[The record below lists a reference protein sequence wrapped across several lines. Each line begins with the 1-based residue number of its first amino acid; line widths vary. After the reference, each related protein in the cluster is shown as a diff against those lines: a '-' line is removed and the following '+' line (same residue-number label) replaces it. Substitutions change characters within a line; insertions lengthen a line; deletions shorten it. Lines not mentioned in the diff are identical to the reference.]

1 MSHYD
6 LVTAGELVRS
16 DPDLMRLLSAASGY
30 TSIMGRR
37 HHHVGAVDELEA
49 LDRLAISGA
58 DAAAMDPAAL
68 SQIIAQKIAQGSVL
82 TRVDK
87 PTQARDY
94 PLGFQSTAPVAAGSP
109 GTAVSFPQIVF
120 RGERLIV
127 PSDIA
132 GQFVLTQ
139 IIVGKNPQ
147 QVSADAI
154 PCRVFD
160 ERGVGVRLAMDTA
173 QISQQ
178 ITLNVINIG
187 GAPATFRAAI
197 IGKAVE

>member
-16 DPDLMRLLSAASGY
+16 DPDLMRLLAASSGY
-30 TSIMGRR
+30 TSIMGARR
-37 HHHVGAVDELEA
+37 HHMRSGADELEA
-49 LDRLAISGA
+49 LDRLAIMGA
-58 DAAAMDPAAL
+58 DQADPAML
-68 SQIIAQKIAQGSVL
+68 SRIIAQKIANGSVL
-82 TRVDK
+82 TREDK
-87 PTQARDY
+87 PTQSRDY
-94 PLGFQSTAPVAAGSP
+94 PLGFASTIPVPAGAP

-160 ERGVGVRLAMDTA
+160 ERGVGVRLSMDTA

-197 IGKAVE
+197 IGAAVE

>member
-1 MSHYD
+1 MSYD

-16 DPDLMRLLSAASGY
+16 DPDLMRLLQAASGY
-30 TSIMGRR
+30 TAIMGR
-37 HHHVGAVDELEA
+37 HHRGHSGADELEA
-49 LDRLAISGA
+49 LDRLAIMGA
-58 DAAAMDPAAL
+58 DGGADPAML
-68 SQIIAQKIAQGSVL
+68 SRIIAQKIANGSVL
-82 TRVDK
+82 TREDK

-94 PLGFQSTAPVAAGSP
+94 PLGFASTTPVLAGAP

-160 ERGVGVRLAMDTA
+160 ERGVGVRLSMDTA